1 RRRVQIRSLQSHD
14 KSAEQ
19 LTPVTRAAVNL
30 RGLPVEEVSRG
41 DVLVTLGAWFSTGM
55 VDVAV
60 TDAVDCTAMS
70 QSFSVHIVTGSVL
83 AHCRP
88 FGPHF
93 ARCTLDRT
101 LPLHIGDRLVLRG
114 TGQHLITGGATVV
127 DVDPPALRRRGAA
140 KRRAETL
147 AAVTE
152 SNHLAVDVQRRG
164 AMKTTTV
171 SADRKS
177 VV

>member
-1 RRRVQIRSLQSHD
+1 
-14 KSAEQ
+14 
-19 LTPVTRAAVNL
+19 
-30 RGLPVEEVSRG
+30 
-41 DVLVTLGAWFSTGM
+41 M
-55 VDVAV
+55 
-60 TDAVDCTAMS
+60 
-70 QSFSVHIVTGSVL
+70 
-83 AHCRP
+83 
-88 FGPHF
+88 
-93 ARCTLDRT
+93 
-101 LPLHIGDRLVLRG
+101 LRG

-171 SADRKS
+171 SAMGIPVVNPLPDSILLHDQWFIDRQSLTDWAAQLKDAVAQQYAADPS
-177 VV
+177 AGGITEQAAVHVLALADRNCCH